1 MELFVTVFILQI
13 LFGAVQCAVSSRPAA
28 RSHALNTYDPRGRE
42 RERDPTRFTGPNRPP
57 KDVQNVEEARHE
69 AELGMFPIQSQSTVA
84 PVAAPSLDFEY
95 VYDWVTYKCAETPC
109 VKGGCNINFWVWGPE
124 VQCW

>member
-1 MELFVTVFILQI
+1 MLLSPQSKMELFVTVFILQF
-13 LFGAVQCAVSSRPAA
+13 LFGAVQCAVSSKPAA

-69 AELGMFPIQSQSTVA
+69 AELYNS
-84 PVAAPSLDFEY
+84 
-95 VYDWVTYKCAETPC
+95 C
-109 VKGGCNINFWVWGPE
+109 VQGIV
-124 VQCW
+124 